1 MALTVEQR
9 QEIGRKV
16 REDNAG
22 YKEADTCKRFGLQ
35 QVGGSRTKVDG
46 THPDGSNWSIKN
58 SKSKSTQV
66 HLTSQEK
73 FIRDFELEA
82 AESEFV
88 RKFFGNTEYKDMPRH
103 RYTAEEI
110 NPVAVECFKEFLV
123 ENREDLIRYFISG
136 ASDITNFVYNDKH
149 ITFEDIMEQVGQS
162 YWVMN
167 PTAIHLRGAHGKTL
181 FHIQMKGSGNKAKM
195 GYHGVLC
202 HIHERLFLN
211 RGGNG

>member
-1 MALTVEQR
+1 MALTIKQR
-9 QEIGRKV
+9 RENGRRI

-22 YKEADTCKRFGLQ
+22 YKEASTCEAFGLQ

-46 THPDGSNWSIKN
+46 THSDGSHWSIKN

-73 FIRDFELEA
+73 FIRDWELEA
-82 AESEFV
+82 GEAEFV
-88 RKFFGNTEYKDMPRH
+88 RKFFGNTGYTDMPRQ

-110 NPVAVECFKEFLV
+110 NPLAVECFKEFLV
-123 ENREDLIRYFISG
+123 ENREDLVHYFISG
-136 ASDITNFVYNDKH
+136 NSEITNFVYNGKH
-149 ITFEDIMEQVGQS
+149 ITLENIMKQVDQS

-202 HIHERLFLN
+202 HIHERLF
-211 RGGNG
+211 R

>member
-1 MALTVEQR
+1 MALTIKQR
-9 QEIGRKV
+9 RENGR
-16 REDNAG
+16 RIQEDNSG
-22 YKEADTCKRFGLQ
+22 YKEADTCERFGLE

-46 THPDGSNWSIKN
+46 THPDGSHWSIKN

-73 FIRDFELEA
+73 FIRDWELEA

-88 RKFFGNTEYKDMPRH
+88 RRFFGNTVYTEMPRH

-110 NPVAVECFKEFLV
+110 NPLAVECFKEFLV
-123 ENREDLIRYFISG
+123 ENREDLIYYFVSG
-136 ASDITNFVYNDKH
+136 DSDITNFVYNGNH
-149 ITFEDIMEQVGQS
+149 ITLRDIMKQVDES

-181 FHIQMKGSGNKAKM
+181 FHLQMKGSGNKAKM

-202 HIHERLFLN
+202 HIHERLFQ
-211 RGGNG
+211 